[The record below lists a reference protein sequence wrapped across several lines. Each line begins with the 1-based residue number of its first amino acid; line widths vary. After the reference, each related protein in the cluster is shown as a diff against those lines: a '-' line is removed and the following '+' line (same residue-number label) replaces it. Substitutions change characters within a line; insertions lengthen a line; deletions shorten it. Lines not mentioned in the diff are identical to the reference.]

1 MWREETE
8 GQGKDAK
15 GGITVRFD
23 IMYWANL
30 TKDFSGSYWAWCR
43 RCDVTSE
50 YIRVKII
57 LNQKLKYEGKNK
69 TDLCLNEMPF
79 GVST

>member
-1 MWREETE
+1 MPREELLLDSISCTE
-8 GQGKDAK
+8 P
-15 GGITVRFD
+15 IWLRISVEVTER
-23 IMYWANL
+23 
-30 TKDFSGSYWAWCR
+30 
-43 RCDVTSE
+43 DVEGVMLLVE